1 MWQNK
6 LKEIIYIL
14 ENSDVNEIEINF
26 WGRKFR
32 VVKSPEINV
41 VDENSKNN
49 FSDFSAEMN
58 KTESKAS
65 SVDSSSSSIA
75 NEILSPMPGTFYAA
89 PSPDADAFI
98 KKGAQVKKGDTFQG
112 IAKKELGNRRK
123 DLELIVLNG
132 RKESSQPSSGELIK
146 IIRSGKFKKSK
157 TLKLEP
163 YSRLDKRKN

>member
-32 VVKSPEINV
+32 VVKSPAINV

-49 FSDFSAEMN
+49 FSDFSKKME
-58 KTESKAS
+58 KTESKVS

-98 KKGAQVKKGDTFQG
+98 KKGAQVKKGDTLC
-112 IAKKELGNRRK
+112 IIEAMKIMNEI
-123 DLELIVLNG
+123 EA
-132 RKESSQPSSGELIK
+132 EHSGVISEILIK
-146 IIRSGKFKKSK
+146 NGEPVEYNQPLFKINPS
-157 TLKLEP
+157 
-163 YSRLDKRKN
+163 